1 MLPFSM
7 YAQEK
12 DRMNVLLI
20 TADDLNFSSVGFQ
33 GCKTPDITPH
43 LDSLAAKSHVFQN
56 AHVNIAVS
64 QPSRACL
71 HTGRYSHNNG
81 VEAFN
86 HTSLA
91 IPTLMSELRKA
102 GYVLGVAGKVS
113 HSTPHADFEWDIEYE
128 QRGVGQGRNPD
139 RYAEVFRELINESR
153 NTGRPFYFCAN
164 SHDPHRPFHGSK
176 QEQRMKDG
184 GISYPAPTRVYR
196 PDEVD
201 VPAFLPDLP
210 GVREELAQYYSS
222 VRRLDDTVGAI
233 LDVLNDEGLERN
245 TLIVFLSDNGMSI
258 PFAKT
263 NCYDNST
270 RTPLLIRWPGITE
283 DGVRDEEHLVME
295 IDYMPTVLDICG
307 IAVPDDLDGRSLMKI
322 LQGKNDRHRNVV
334 FTQFYETS
342 ARNRY
347 PMFKVQT
354 DEYMYIFN
362 PWSDGECK
370 FQNDCQGGPAFRS
383 MVNESRK
390 SPDVKSRVNLFW
402 YRVREEL
409 YDARNDRD
417 ALNNL
422 AEDAGYAKQLKK
434 MRKLLLNWMR
444 RENVTAYDCLMSP
457 YDEDIREDY
466 MQLQKSLSG
475 K

>member
-1 MLPFSM
+1 M
-7 YAQEK
+7 
-12 DRMNVLLI
+12 
-20 TADDLNFSSVGFQ
+20 
-33 GCKTPDITPH
+33 
-43 LDSLAAKSHVFQN
+43 
-56 AHVNIAVS
+56 NIAVS

-86 HTSLA
+86 HTSFE
-91 IPTLMSELRKA
+91 IPTLMSELRNA

-113 HSTPHADFEWDIEYE
+113 HSTPHADFEWDISYE
-128 QRGVGQGRNPD
+128 QRRVGQGREPE
-139 RYAEVFRELINESR
+139 RYAEVFRELITEARKS
-153 NTGRPFYFCAN
+153 GRPFYFCAN

-176 QEQRMKDG
+176 PEQRMKAE
-184 GISYPAPTRVYR
+184 GIPYTAPTRIYK

-233 LDVLNDEGLERN
+233 LDVLNDEGLAEN

-270 RTPLLIRWPGITE
+270 RTPMLVRWPGVTE
-283 DGVRDEEHLVME
+283 EGIRDEEHLVAE

-307 IAVPDDLDGRSLMKI
+307 IAVPDNLDGRSLAKI
-322 LQGKNDRHRNVV
+322 LQGKKDRHRDVV

-362 PWSDGECK
+362 PWSDGEYK

-383 MVNESRK
+383 MVNESDK
-390 SPDVKSRVNLFW
+390 SPDIKSRVELFW

-409 YDARNDRD
+409 YDVRKDRD

-422 AEDAGYAKQLKK
+422 AGDAGYSRQLKK
-434 MRKLLLNWMR
+434 MRKMLLDWMKK
-444 RENVTAYDCLMSP
+444 ENVTAYDCLMQP
-457 YDEDIREDY
+457 YDEAVREDY
-466 MQLQKSLSG
+466 MNLQKSLSV